1 LRELIVAILV
11 EPDSPDPTALVRAI
25 RAAGAKSVRVVR
37 DARKFVVAGCPS
49 DVLVALHA
57 TWVMYD
63 AMRRGL
69 IVVTNQR
76 SRYLW
81 HLNNSVRVPS
91 PGLIPAA
98 LRQLSGN
105 EHLLSIV
112 RSQAKR
118 IRLRCDRRE
127 FVASLDAPPKP
138 EPARAEPPQSPP
150 PAAKAKGAPAAKA
163 KGAPATKGTTIPKVS
178 VIMPCYNDED
188 VIAESVRSVLSQT
201 WQNLELIVVDDGS
214 ADGTRA
220 ALAVLAKSDDRVT
233 VACKP
238 NGGPSSARN
247 LGLRLAGD
255 SDYIAFLDSDDT
267 WNPAF
272 LHKMVGALT
281 AVGSSVG
288 FAYCNSEVTLDGEFK
303 EIAGVEYSWPR
314 LINGW
319 GIIPTG
325 TFIATRAAVDSAG
338 LFDEEIER
346 GEDLEWMWRIGL
358 YCEFMHVAETL
369 HHYRRESGGQ
379 LATAPVNIELL
390 ERRRRECLALR
401 PPSAPPVDPAR
412 RRTKPDRRSIA
423 TGVRRE
429 ER

>member
-1 LRELIVAILV
+1 MRELIVAILV
-11 EPDSPDPTALVRAI
+11 EPDSPDPAALVRAI

-37 DARKFVVAGCPS
+37 DAREFVVAGCPA

-57 TWVMYD
+57 TWAMYD
-63 AMRRGL
+63 AMCRGL
-69 IVVTNQR
+69 VVVTNHR

-98 LRQLSGN
+98 LRQLSNN

-127 FVASLDAPPKP
+127 FVASLVARDPSPKP
-138 EPARAEPPQSPP
+138 GSESPPSPPAAPSPP
-150 PAAKAKGAPAAKA
+150 PATEPAAQEVA
-163 KGAPATKGTTIPKVS
+163 AQEVAAPKVS
-178 VIMPCYNDED
+178 VIMPCYNDEN
-188 VIAESVRSVLSQT
+188 VIGESVRSVLSQT

-214 ADGTRA
+214 ADGSRA
-220 ALAVLAKSDDRVT
+220 ALAILAKSDDRVT

-272 LHKMVGALT
+272 LGKMVGAL
-281 AVGSSVG
+281 AAAGSSVG
-288 FAYCNSEVTLDGEFK
+288 FAYCDSEVTLDGEFK

-325 TFIATRAAVDSAG
+325 TFVVTRAAADSAG

-358 YCEFMHVAETL
+358 HCEFAHVAETL

-401 PPSAPPVDPAR
+401 PPAAPPVDPAR
-412 RRTKPDRRSIA
+412 RRAKPDQRSIA

>member
-1 LRELIVAILV
+1 MRELIVAILV

-25 RAAGAKSVRVVR
+25 RTAGAKSVRVVR
-37 DARKFVVAGCPS
+37 DAREFVVAGCPS

-57 TWVMYD
+57 TWAMYD
-63 AMRRGL
+63 AMCRGL
-69 IVVTNQR
+69 IVVTSQR

-98 LRQLSGN
+98 LRQLSSN

-127 FVASLDAPPKP
+127 FIASFAPRAPRP
-138 EPARAEPPQSPP
+138 EPARRTESSPSPP
-150 PAAKAKGAPAAKA
+150 PAAQGPAAQE
-163 KGAPATKGTTIPKVS
+163 PAAQEPTAQEPAAPKVS
-178 VIMPCYNDED
+178 VIMPCYNDEG
-188 VIAESVRSVLSQT
+188 VIDESVRSVLSQT
-201 WQNLELIVVDDGS
+201 WQNLELIAVDDGS

-220 ALAVLAKSDDRVT
+220 ALAALAKSDDRVT

-272 LHKMVGALT
+272 LHKMIGALT
-281 AVGSSVG
+281 AASSSVG

-325 TFIATRAAVDSAG
+325 TFVVTRAAADSAG

-358 YCEFMHVAETL
+358 CCEFVHVAETL

-401 PPSAPPVDPAR
+401 PPTAPPVNPAR
-412 RRTKPDRRSIA
+412 RIKPDRRSIA